1 LYASARKLLQDLA
14 DSFWVLPAGLV
25 VGGTA
30 LGGGLA
36 EMERA
41 GRVPDALVS
50 GWVYSGGEEGARTLL
65 GALAGSS
72 IGVAGTIFSITIAAL
87 TLASQQMGPRLLR
100 NFTRDRGA
108 QWTLGVLLGAFA
120 YALMVLRTVRGGDG
134 DDGFVPHVSVT
145 VGVALAMWCLAM
157 LVYFVHHVATRINVD
172 TVIGLVHGEFVD
184 CLRAQTQE
192 EADTSIRQEPVWRG
206 GLPIAAL
213 SAGYVQHLDLEGLAE
228 WACEKDARVRL
239 LVRAGDYVFTGAP
252 IALAYGAGQDEAS
265 EVVRGAMALGGAR
278 SSPADLTYPARQ
290 LAEVAVRALSPGI
303 NDPMTAISVLDRMG
317 DVLCRLAVRR
327 LRSGLISRKGRVVVI
342 CPPLTYDDLV
352 GAMLDLIRQSAERC
366 PAVMVHMLCVIAA
379 AAGLETAPDR
389 RAVLRRHAE
398 AVTEAARRGVSTE
411 RDKDALTRAVRE
423 ARRALSG
430 KGAPE
435 RIDAPA

>member
-1 LYASARKLLQDLA
+1 LYAPVRKLLQDLA
-14 DSFWVLPAGLV
+14 DSFWIMPALFV
-25 VGGTA
+25 AGGTA

-36 EMERA
+36 EAERA
-41 GRVPDALVS
+41 GWAPDALVS

-108 QWTLGVLLGAFA
+108 QCTLGVLLGAFA

-134 DDGFVPHVSVT
+134 GDGFVPHLSVT
-145 VGVALAMWCLAM
+145 VGVALAMCCLGM

-172 TVIGLVHGEFVD
+172 TVISLVHGEFVA
-184 CLRAQTQE
+184 CLQAQTLDKPDAE
-192 EADTSIRQEPVWRG
+192 FPDACDWEGAGPVVSPR
-206 GLPIAAL
+206 
-213 SAGYVQHLDLEGLAE
+213 AGYVQHLDVDGLAQ
-228 WACEKDARVRL
+228 WACEQGAAVRL
-239 LVRAGDYVFTGAP
+239 LVRQGDYVFTGGT
-252 IALAYGAGQDEAS
+252 IAQVSGATPEAAS
-265 EVVRGAMALGGAR
+265 EAVRAAIALGGAR
-278 SSPADLTYPARQ
+278 SSPTDLTYPARQ

-317 DVLCRLAVRR
+317 DVLCRMSQRHLP
-327 LRSGLISRKGRVVVI
+327 SGRVARGGRVVLVR
-342 CPPLTYDDLV
+342 PPLTYDEL
-352 GAMLDLIRQSAERC
+352 ARALLDLIRQSADRC

-379 AAGLETAPDR
+379 AADQETAPER
-389 RAVLRRHAE
+389 RAVLRRHAD
-398 AVTEAARRGVSTE
+398 AVAEAARRGVCSA
-411 RDKDALTRAVRE
+411 RDEEAVARAARA

-430 KGAPE
+430 GGVAA
-435 RIDAPA
+435 RIEASA